1 MISISV
7 IEDKFLRRNDDSS
20 SVMYPVQNEEFVY
33 FKFEDGTRL
42 VFRKYND
49 YWHAEIEHIENTSAY
64 TIERKANFNS
74 DIFTTNSAMIEETI
88 FSLRE
93 EDE

>member
-7 IEDKFLRRNDDSS
+7 IEDKFLRRNDNGSS
-20 SVMYPVQNEEFVY
+20 IMYPVQDEEFVY

-42 VFRKYND
+42 VFRKYKD
-49 YWHAEIEHIENTSAY
+49 YWHAEIEHAENTSAY

-74 DIFTTNSAMIEETI
+74 DIFTTSSTMIEETV

-93 EDE
+93 EEE